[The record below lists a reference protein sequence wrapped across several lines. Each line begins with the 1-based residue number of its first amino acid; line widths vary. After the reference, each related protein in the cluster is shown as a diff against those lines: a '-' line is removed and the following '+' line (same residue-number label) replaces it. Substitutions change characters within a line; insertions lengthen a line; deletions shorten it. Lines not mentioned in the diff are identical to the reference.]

1 MRTFRVP
8 EQHAVLYDA
17 SGCGKKLSARVAAP
31 LSEFECVEFAKSFV
45 DGDGDGG
52 SGGQPPF
59 SATQRWKEELTLLL
73 RDVIVDERRVCL
85 IVEDSVLRL
94 GPIMDVVQHCVSPW
108 QCLELFT
115 KEERDAMLFDVQRQ
129 VDSSM
134 PSWCN
139 ESNGTFALCYAWPP
153 FRVRT

>member
-1 MRTFRVP
+1 M
-8 EQHAVLYDA
+8 
-17 SGCGKKLSARVAAP
+17 
-31 LSEFECVEFAKSFV
+31 EFAKSFV

-139 ESNGTFALCYAWPP
+139 ESNGTFALYYAWPP